1 MFLLDKVL
9 KNVNITTTEN
19 WRLSLISPQW
29 LWSLVW
35 LFSSS
40 SVWGATSPS
49 PSPYCYPI
57 IAWYG
62 KTTVAFVVFVIRC
75 CCLACLCLQKRRR
88 GVATRKKLI
97 SRRRRTPERHSIRWP
112 SWLFYVDHIDWVII
126 HRWSS
131 PPPYKLPLTSF
142 WLTDLQVWS
151 FRLPPLPLMPS
162 SNWFLWPRIMIIG
175 NPSIQWVVLTMI
187 PYVD

>member
-49 PSPYCYPI
+49 PPPHCYAI

-75 CCLACLCLQKRRR
+75 CCLACLCLHKRRR

-112 SWLFYVDHIDWVII
+112 SLFFVDHIDWVII
-126 HRWSS
+126 LLRPTDDPLRLHINSRS
-131 PPPYKLPLTSF
+131 PLSDWQTFKFGASASPLCPSCRPVIGSF
-142 WLTDLQVWS
+142 DQE
-151 FRLPPLPLMPS
+151 
-162 SNWFLWPRIMIIG
+162 
-175 NPSIQWVVLTMI
+175 
-187 PYVD
+187 